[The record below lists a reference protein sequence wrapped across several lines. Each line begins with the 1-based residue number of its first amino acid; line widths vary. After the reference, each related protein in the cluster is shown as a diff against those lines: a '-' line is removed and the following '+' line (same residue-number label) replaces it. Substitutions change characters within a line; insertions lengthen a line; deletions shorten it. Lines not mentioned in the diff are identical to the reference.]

1 MNGVTLPGDE
11 GGLVDR
17 IAQALLGRILHGEFA
32 PQQRLRQDDL
42 AREFAVSQGTMREAF
57 RRLEA
62 MRLVESLPRR
72 GVRVAALDAA
82 AEREIAAMRGAL
94 EVLAL
99 RSIVRPPG
107 RDHLRALEVVLRRAD
122 AAPDVFENEAANR
135 EFHVGLARPCGM
147 PRLIAAIAE
156 LNLAYSC
163 HVFASARGTPWK
175 PRYNFDHWRIFEAYA
190 RADLDQA
197 SALLARHINA
207 VDRVRPART
216 APGRSG

>member
-1 MNGVTLPGDE
+1 MSF
-11 GGLVDR
+11 R
-17 IAQALLGRILHGEFA
+17 K
-32 PQQRLRQDDL
+32 L
-42 AREFAVSQGTMREAF
+42 ACS
-57 RRLEA
+57 
-62 MRLVESLPRR
+62 
-72 GVRVAALDAA
+72 
-82 AEREIAAMRGAL
+82 
-94 EVLAL
+94 
-99 RSIVRPPG
+99 
-107 RDHLRALEVVLRRAD
+107 RAS
-122 AAPDVFENEAANR
+122 AANR
-135 EFHVGLARPCGM
+135 ATSSASATL